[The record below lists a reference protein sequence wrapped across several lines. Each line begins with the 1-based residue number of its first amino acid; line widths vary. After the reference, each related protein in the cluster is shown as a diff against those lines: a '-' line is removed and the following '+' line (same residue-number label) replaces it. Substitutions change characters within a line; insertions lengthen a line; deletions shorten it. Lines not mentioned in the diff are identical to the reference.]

1 MTLKPVDE
9 NRDKTQQRGEINV
22 PEIQKKKKHL
32 EIKYHCERKE
42 QTAAR
47 WIKKRKNKS
56 QTVAELYNN
65 ILHLKVI
72 HLNEF
77 SKRDLATTV

>member
-9 NRDKTQQRGEINV
+9 NCDKTQQRGEINV

-47 WIKKRKNKS
+47 WIKKRKNKRVK
-56 QTVAELYNN
+56 QWLNCTITFY
-65 ILHLKVI
+65 ILK
-72 HLNEF
+72 
-77 SKRDLATTV
+77 